1 MKTKLL
7 TLVAALMAV
16 GLFTTAS
23 PAFSYWAAS
32 GVGVGSAATGRLQPP
47 TAVTVPAHASSAV
60 PVSWA
65 AAGGATA
72 PSGYVVTRRFGT
84 STTPA
89 CGSNPGNP
97 ITATSCTDTV
107 ATNGSYTYSVTSVYR
122 SWTAASI
129 PSGAVVVAIAAKL
142 AFGVSPDDTA
152 AGVTI
157 TPAITVVVQ
166 SADGSAVMVSGT
178 PVVIALGS
186 NPSSSTLGGTLTALT
201 DSNGV
206 ATFADI
212 SINAPGVGYTLVAAS
227 GTLVSAIS
235 SAFSVT
241 PPALAGIVLGRATPY
256 SALGS
261 AATNTMVS
269 SLSGDLGVFSTP
281 YVTGFPDGIVQ
292 GETHAND
299 DVAFGAQ
306 SDRANAYTDAA
317 SRTNT
322 TTFSGDR
329 IGATFTAGVH
339 RTGAAF
345 ELSAAGVVTLDGQ
358 NDPNAV
364 FIFQINGALGTAA
377 GSRIN
382 LINGAKAS
390 NVFWQANGAATLG
403 ANSFFSGTIL
413 AHGAITVGAGAELI
427 GRALGSGALTLA
439 SNTIRFTVATPPAIT
454 IAGGSSAVASSN
466 TPTFAGTSTAAAGR
480 VVSLLVDGQILNSTV
495 GADGSWSVMIA
506 PLPPGTHN
514 VLVRVRDAAGNAAT
528 ARQEMTV
535 P

>member
-7 TLVAALMAV
+7 TLVATLMAV

-65 AAGGATA
+65 AASGATA

-84 STTPA
+84 TTSPA

-107 ATNGSYTYSVTSVYR
+107 ATDGSYTYSVTSVYR

-186 NPSSSTLGGTLTALT
+186 NPSSSI
-201 DSNGV
+201 D
-206 ATFADI
+206 
-212 SINAPGVGYTLVAAS
+212 APGVGYTLVAAS

-241 PPALAGIVLGRATPY
+241 PPALAGIFLGRATPY

-261 AATNTMVS
+261 AATNTLVS

-299 DVAFGAQ
+299 DIAFGAQ

-439 SNTIRFTVATPPAIT
+439 SNTIRFTVATPPTIT